1 MDIRQLRHALAV
13 AETLHFGRAAER
25 LGMTQPPLSQSI
37 LALERELGA
46 SLFLRSRRSVALTP
60 FGRQW
65 LDEVRPAVAAID
77 GLADAARRLLAGQA
91 GRLSLSFVSTA
102 DYSVLPTIVQRY
114 AAAFPDV
121 RISLQE
127 ATSDVQIDALLE
139 GQADAGI
146 IIPSLS
152 ALPARLSYRPLLH
165 EPLIAAVPEAWVE
178 QGRLS
183 IEQGRILG
191 HGWMDE
197 PLLLFPAR
205 VSPDFHELVMGF
217 YRAQGREPAI
227 RQEAIQMQT
236 IVSLVSAGMGMAL
249 VPSSMRH
256 LARTGTRYL
265 ELAGPAPMLETGLA
279 WLSANRAPTLLALI
293 EVAAGISGSDGLR
306 RP

>member
-1 MDIRQLRHALAV
+1 MDIRQLRHSLTV

-178 QGRLS
+178 EERLS
-183 IEQGRILG
+183 IERGRILG